1 MSLSASMVLIAALA
15 CDAAQAAGS
24 LLLIEAPPPVA
35 TFAVGS
41 SMWALPAY
49 PGSRRER
56 WTLLPGLD
64 WYAPSGLFAST
75 DLGLGWNL
83 SRRRDLQA
91 GLRLWPDLGRGGR
104 DLPRGINAVGPRLQ
118 VEGFFNY
125 QLLPVLLL
133 QSGASFGAGRDRDGA
148 QLELGATSGLPIGN
162 DLLGIGLAATLAN
175 RAYRQSTAGVSPGE
189 SQASGLAAWQVSG
202 GWHDVSLTLSFEHKF
217 DGQWR
222 LDAQWIAACF
232 LGDTAHSPLVK
243 SRRQDTV
250 TMTLWYA
257 F

>member
-1 MSLSASMVLIAALA
+1 MVVLCAAFA
-15 CDAAQAAGS
+15 CGAAQAAGS

-41 SMWALPAY
+41 SVWALPAY

-56 WTLLPGLD
+56 WALLPGLD

-83 SRRRDLQA
+83 SRRSDLQA

-104 DLPRGINAVGPRLQ
+104 DLPRGIHAVGTRLQ
-118 VEGFFNY
+118 AEGFFNY

-133 QSGASFGAGRDRDGA
+133 QSGASFGGGRHHDGA
-148 QLELGATSGLPIGN
+148 QLELGATSGLPIGK

-175 RAYRQSTAGVSPGE
+175 RAYRQSLIGVSLGE
-189 SQASGLAAWQVSG
+189 SQASGLPAWQATG
-202 GWHDVSLTLSFEHKF
+202 GWHDASLTLSYEHKF
-217 DGQWR
+217 DAHWH
-222 LDAQWIAACF
+222 LDAQWIVARL
-232 LGDTAHSPLVK
+232 LGDLAHSPLVQ
-243 SRRQDTV
+243 SPRQNTA